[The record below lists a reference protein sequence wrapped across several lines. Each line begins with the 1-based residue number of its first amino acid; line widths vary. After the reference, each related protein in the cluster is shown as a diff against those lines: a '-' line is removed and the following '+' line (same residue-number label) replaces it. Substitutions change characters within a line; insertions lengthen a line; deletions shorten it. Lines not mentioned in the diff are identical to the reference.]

1 MHRIGNNIQLG
12 IEISDNNEKI
22 KLSDASASATS
33 EKHSISLNLTK
44 NMPVYIQKKAKET
57 FGDTLSRTLKNAIT
71 WIRSGKNQTIEQ
83 KRKIIWTNV
92 KNQKAQDLGRR
103 VMNNV
108 YNLKT
113 SEKNIQ
119 ENESKI
125 SQQKTLAQRFRHT
138 SDNEILRLET
148 KLTSLERKKYDIQN
162 SFSSRIEHAMNVRS
176 KITQQIKDND
186 KNIMR
191 LKNTPSQNSITK
203 AINKKQNEKYKK
215 LKEAQSKN
223 QLAVKEL
230 ETTNISL
237 KSKLTSLNKFHQMIT
252 RHSNLSEQ
260 VKETNKQYTQQYKSS
275 AGNPSEYYLLQ
286 NVFTVRDMEDI
297 QKWSEVTGN
306 DLETEYDD
314 TLTKANEET
323 LTTNGYIT
331 LNNNRVT
338 LTEKGQNL
346 FVQAFKQIV
355 YAQQKRETRSQIA
368 KLESDLNSLDNQL
381 KKALG
386 INRAID
392 RKNNQI
398 ETIEGKIKQTRRMQ
412 RNQNR
417 INESTIWDL
426 EIKKKYNN
434 RIDMKKS
441 KDRITSTSELYK
453 NFIIGKPL

>member
-1 MHRIGNNIQLG
+1 MHRIGNDVQLG
-12 IEISDNNEKI
+12 VTISDINE
-22 KLSDASASATS
+22 LQLTNASVSGSDDEHT
-33 EKHSISLNLTK
+33 ISLNFIK
-44 NMPVYIQKKAKET
+44 DAPVYIQKKAKET
-57 FGDTLSRTLKNAIT
+57 FGDTLSRTFTNAIT
-71 WIRSGKNQTIEQ
+71 WIRSGKNQTIAE
-83 KRKIIWTNV
+83 KHKIILTNAH
-92 KNQKAQDLGRR
+92 NQKAQELGRR

-125 SQQKTLAQRFRHT
+125 SQKTTLAQRFRQT
-138 SDNEILRLET
+138 NDNEILRLET
-148 KLTSLERKKYDIQN
+148 KVTSLEREKYDIQN

-203 AINKKQNEKYKK
+203 AINKNQNEKYKK

-230 ETTNISL
+230 ETANRSL
-237 KSKLTSLNKFHQMIT
+237 KSKLTSFNKLHQMIT

-286 NVFTVRDMEDI
+286 NIFTVRDMEDI
-297 QKWSEVTGN
+297 QKWSEATGN

-323 LTTNGYIT
+323 LTTKGYIT
-331 LNNNRVT
+331 RNNNRVT

-346 FVQAFKQIV
+346 FVQALKKNE
-355 YAQQKRETRSQIA
+355 YAQQQGKIRSQIA

-398 ETIEGKIKQTRRMQ
+398 ETIEGKIKQTRRIQ

-441 KDRITSTSELYK
+441 KNRITSTSELYK